1 MWILFQIIFFE
12 RSYILHI
19 RPLKRYTS
27 ATFIQAKYTRV
38 QLDVNAR
45 DPDEKRRKIK
55 KRGGGKNSFD
65 GERSIDKEEREG
77 IAPSNNN
84 GEISFEWKEEREASE
99 EACRSAIPR
108 ARNVSWWTWRRIDN
122 RSRATKARR
131 T

>member
-1 MWILFQIIFFE
+1 MFRMIFFE
-12 RSYILHI
+12 RIWHSQRY

-27 ATFIQAKYTRV
+27 ATFIQVYACPTRRNHKRGRTV
-38 QLDVNAR
+38 Y
-45 DPDEKRRKIK
+45 RRKTK
-55 KRGGGKNSFD
+55 ENKEKEV
-65 GERSIDKEEREG
+65 GEEFVRWKGDRSITGRRG

-108 ARNVSWWTWRRIDN
+108 ARNVSWWTWRGIDN